1 MTFYH
6 LFFSL
11 DIIHQ
16 LDNHF
21 QRLIYSIT
29 TWACY
34 LLSVL
39 TVMLFT
45 LTVKSLLPQELI
57 IQSLACA
64 VCKDRSNYLL
74 FNLLLE
80 FLRNYLTG
88 DDYSSREFRN
98 NIQQYNAAFA
108 MTSVVVKIDNSVTR
122 QSGPYCFK
130 IQGELHHLTGALLP
144 HGDQTPIYAQ
154 IYILDTAE
162 QLNCYESPKKEKVSH
177 TFKHLIAN
185 IKSYNEDKI

>member
-11 DIIHQ
+11 DIIYQ
-16 LDNHF
+16 LDNCF

-64 VCKDRSNYLL
+64 VCKDRSVRGHLGQCLVRTEGLFYQWPIDSTCTHSHCSYLL
-74 FNLLLE
+74 SVCIM
-80 FLRNYLTG
+80 RATPSIYYQDIVIT
-88 DDYSSREFRN
+88 DPCAHVIARVIVQCRSIY
-98 NIQQYNAAFA
+98 
-108 MTSVVVKIDNSVTR
+108 TSKLS
-122 QSGPYCFK
+122 
-130 IQGELHHLTGALLP
+130 
-144 HGDQTPIYAQ
+144 Q
-154 IYILDTAE
+154 IYFT
-162 QLNCYESPKKEKVSH
+162 
-177 TFKHLIAN
+177 
-185 IKSYNEDKI
+185 